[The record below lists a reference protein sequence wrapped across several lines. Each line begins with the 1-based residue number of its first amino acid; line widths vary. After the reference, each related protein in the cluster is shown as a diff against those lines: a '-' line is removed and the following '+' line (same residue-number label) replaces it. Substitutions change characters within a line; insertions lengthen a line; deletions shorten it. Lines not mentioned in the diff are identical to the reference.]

1 MMLPQRLQRW
11 ETGKNVRVIEESGRT
26 TTIHPVLRF
35 TNRVEQAFTPRAKR
49 FTNRVE
55 QAFTSRA
62 KRFTTRVEQAFRPAA
77 KPLKTAGLQPR
88 FVFPQLRDAAG

>member
-55 QAFTSRA
+55 QAF
-62 KRFTTRVEQAFRPAA
+62 RPAA